1 MRTGDMPTDL
11 INQAA
16 EMVEFLALAL
26 ADDTETQK
34 EIPRRA
40 LSGFGW
46 IMQDIQERLELALTR
61 L

>member
-26 ADDTETQK
+26 VDGTETQK